1 MANTTES
8 IEYLQGEAAL
18 LDEVDLLSAQTNGA
32 ELRLAATILTDYRD
46 TLVRIAKCQ
55 AGIASHEAQDALA
68 ATGVSFV

>member
-1 MANTTES
+1 MANTIES
-8 IEYLQGEAAL
+8 IEYLRSEAAF
-18 LDEVDLLSAQTNGA
+18 LDEVDLLSAQINKD
-32 ELRLAATILTDYRD
+32 ELQKAAQILTDYRD